1 MGRIDVSVS
10 GEPSDY
16 KFAQQVRVRFAETD
30 AMGVVHHAAY
40 LLYLEE
46 TRVSYLRSIGHP
58 YDEVR
63 AQGTDFP
70 VIEIGISY
78 LRPAHFDEIVSIHVA
93 VVDVRGAT
101 FQLAYL
107 LQVGPHTVA
116 TAVTAHAAV
125 DRDSGQPKRVPK
137 WLVVSDRPD
146 RPSGPDQTASATPR
160 LGSYGF

>member
-1 MGRIDVSVS
+1 MGRIDVSVP
-10 GEPSDY
+10 GEPGDFS
-16 KFAQQVRVRFAETD
+16 FVQQIRVRFAETD

-46 TRVSYLRSIGHP
+46 TRVAYLRSIDHP

-70 VIEIGISY
+70 VVEIGISY
-78 LRPAHFDEIVSIHVA
+78 LRPAHFDEIVNVHLA
-93 VVDVRGAT
+93 LAAVRGAT

-107 LQVGPHTVA
+107 LQVGSSTVA

-125 DRDSGQPKRVPK
+125 DRESGQPKRVPK
-137 WLVVSDRPD
+137 WLAIP
-146 RPSGPDQTASATPR
+146 G
-160 LGSYGF
+160 